1 MKDIKIFLKKKKK
14 KSGSVVMK
22 VTKISRKMRKINWL
36 SREEN
41 IIE

>member
-14 KSGSVVMK
+14 KSESVVMK